1 MEEHAIFSATLAS
14 SAAPVRTFLIIVAA
28 GLILYAVMVAA
39 VLWKLHRWGRD
50 MEERA
55 ALWERTH
62 QEYMISLKID
72 AWRRQEE
79 HARWM
84 KGLDARRR

>member
-1 MEEHAIFSATLAS
+1 
-14 SAAPVRTFLIIVAA
+14 
-28 GLILYAVMVAA
+28 
-39 VLWKLHRWGRD
+39 

-55 ALWERTH
+55 ALWERQH
-62 QEYMISLKID
+62 QEYTIARKID
-72 AWRRQEE
+72 ARRRQED